1 MRRVLLRALKSG
13 GPRPTL
19 HPPYSLLY
27 RHLLP
32 CRRLATVS
40 KPPTSAFALNGIVNN
55 PIEIRLRDYQEECI
69 QSVLSHLEN
78 GHKRLG
84 VSLATGSGK
93 TVIFTQL
100 IDRIPPPNDR
110 VNQTLILVHRRELVE
125 QAARHCINAYP
136 YKTVEIE
143 MGNSHASGTADITIA
158 SIQSLTSGVRIEKFN
173 PKHFKLV
180 LVDEAHHIVASGYM
194 EVLRY
199 FGLSTPTDLSPALV
213 GVSAT
218 FSRYDGVKI
227 GAAIDYIVYHKD
239 YVDMIGD
246 KWLAD
251 VIFTTVESKA
261 DISNV
266 KKGVGGDFLPSELSK
281 AVNIEEINEITV
293 RAWLARAESRKSTLV
308 FCVDLAH
315 VTDLT
320 ETFRRHGLDA
330 RYITSQ
336 TPKQLRSERLD
347 DFKDRKFPVLL
358 NCGVFTEGTDIPNID
373 CILLARPTKSRN
385 LLIQMIGR
393 GMRLFPGK
401 ENCHVIDMVAS
412 LETGIVTTPTLFG
425 LDPSELIKEAT
436 VDGLRDRGRQKVHK
450 AEQKRIG
457 DDICLNKAPQ
467 VAQSNRR
474 ILFTDYTDIN
484 DLILETSGERFI
496 RAISPCCWVQVDKH
510 RWVITML
517 DGEYVTIEKDR
528 YSDLHY
534 SIRYT
539 ARVPGNRP
547 AGQWRPYQRSREVA
561 TAKTFTDAVH
571 AADTF
576 VLNTCPRHVIATNQA
591 WREKPATEG
600 QLNFLSKAKLNIESS
615 TRNITKGRAADM
627 ITKLKFGA
635 RGRVEKA
642 RAMERRNEREK
653 EKAVQIAG
661 ILRREKVQ
669 VGPMEK

>member
-1 MRRVLLRALKSG
+1 
-13 GPRPTL
+13 
-19 HPPYSLLY
+19 
-27 RHLLP
+27 
-32 CRRLATVS
+32 
-40 KPPTSAFALNGIVNN
+40 
-55 PIEIRLRDYQEECI
+55 
-69 QSVLSHLEN
+69 
-78 GHKRLG
+78 
-84 VSLATGSGK
+84 
-93 TVIFTQL
+93 
-100 IDRIPPPNDR
+100 
-110 VNQTLILVHRRELVE
+110 
-125 QAARHCINAYP
+125 
-136 YKTVEIE
+136 
-143 MGNSHASGTADITIA
+143 
-158 SIQSLTSGVRIEKFN
+158 
-173 PKHFKLV
+173 
-180 LVDEAHHIVASGYM
+180 
-194 EVLRY
+194 
-199 FGLSTPTDLSPALV
+199 
-213 GVSAT
+213 
-218 FSRYDGVKI
+218 
-227 GAAIDYIVYHKD
+227 
-239 YVDMIGD
+239 MIGD

>member
-1 MRRVLLRALKSG
+1 M
-13 GPRPTL
+13 
-19 HPPYSLLY
+19 LLY
-27 RHLLP
+27 
-32 CRRLATVS
+32 
-40 KPPTSAFALNGIVNN
+40 G
-55 PIEIRLRDYQEECI
+55 D
-69 QSVLSHLEN
+69 
-78 GHKRLG
+78 
-84 VSLATGSGK
+84 
-93 TVIFTQL
+93 
-100 IDRIPPPNDR
+100 
-110 VNQTLILVHRRELVE
+110 
-125 QAARHCINAYP
+125 
-136 YKTVEIE
+136 
-143 MGNSHASGTADITIA
+143 
-158 SIQSLTSGVRIEKFN
+158 
-173 PKHFKLV
+173 
-180 LVDEAHHIVASGYM
+180 AHQY
-194 EVLRY
+194 R
-199 FGLSTPTDLSPALV
+199 
-213 GVSAT
+213 
-218 FSRYDGVKI
+218 
-227 GAAIDYIVYHKD
+227 D

-261 DISNV
+261 DISKV
-266 KKGVGGDFLPSELSK
+266 KKGVNGDFQPGELSK

-293 RAWLARAESRKSTLV
+293 RAWLARAQGRQSTLV

-336 TPKQLRSERLD
+336 TPKQVRSERLD
-347 DFKDRKFPVLL
+347 DFKDQKFPVLL
-358 NCGVFTEGTDIPNID
+358 NCGIFTEGTDIPNID

-425 LDPSELIKEAT
+425 LNPSELIKEAT
-436 VDGLRDRGRQKVHK
+436 VDGLRDRAKQNTHQ
-450 AEQKRIG
+450 AEQERIG
-457 DDICLNKAPQ
+457 DDTHLHKTSQ
-467 VAQSNRR
+467 VAQSERR
-474 ILFTDYTDIN
+474 IVFTDYTDIN

-496 RAISPCCWVQVDKH
+496 RAISRCCWVQVDKQ
-510 RWVITML
+510 RWVIMML
-517 DGEYVTIEKDR
+517 DGKYVTIEKR
-528 YSDLHY
+528 NSDLHY

-539 ARVPGNRP
+539 ARVPGSRA

-591 WREKPATEG
+591 WRNQPATEG
-600 QLNFLSKAKLNIESS
+600 QLKFLNKAKLDIESS
-615 TRNITKGRAADM
+615 TRYITKGRAADM

-642 RAMERRNEREK
+642 RAMERRNEREE
-653 EKAVQIAG
+653 EKVVQSAD
-661 ILRREKVQ
+661 LRRREKVQ
-669 VGPMEK
+669 VGPVEN